1 MNIIHLLYMDN
12 NPDEGFKNIKQIYE
26 NLTYFDQYGSSVIM
40 LIIITI
46 VLFVAIS
53 YCYTMINIQ
62 PVLDDWTNQ
71 RCKPQYLPIAGFIT
85 HPDGVTAAEYTSQNF
100 TYCTQNIL
108 SSIAGNALQ
117 PLTFVTSSFQNIL
130 NNIKFALNAVR
141 GMFDKI
147 RGFFQSVTKELMGR
161 ILNIM
166 VPLQQI
172 IISFRDLIGKIQGTM
187 TAGLFTLL
195 GSYYTLQSLLG
206 AIAQFIVIILIALAI
221 LVAVLWVLPFTWG
234 FAAVNT
240 GIFMAIS
247 IPMAIILTFFKNTL
261 HINGLKGIPH
271 IKCFDKNTYII
282 MNDGNS
288 KKIKDIETGDILANN
303 NMVTGKIVV
312 ETKGSVIY
320 ELDDIFVSDSHI
332 IKYGDKWIPVS
343 KHPNAKKCTY
353 YTEPYLYCLNTT
365 NKTITI
371 NEYIFTDWDEISD
384 EDIINIQKNTNHMFN
399 GKNDIHKFLD
409 SGFVG
414 NTEIKLNDGIIK
426 QIKDIHVGDI
436 LENNVIVY
444 GIVEINGKSLNGQYT
459 YNLGNKLIQGGPNLT
474 ICDKNINI
482 SSTLNLI
489 EIFDSYLDNQVNC
502 KKPINK
508 IENKLYHLL
517 TNKKT
522 FYVDNIQFYDYNAS
536 IDLFLDKSKGKLLSM
551 KYV

>member
-1 MNIIHLLYMDN
+1 
-12 NPDEGFKNIKQIYE
+12 
-26 NLTYFDQYGSSVIM
+26 
-40 LIIITI
+40 
-46 VLFVAIS
+46 
-53 YCYTMINIQ
+53 
-62 PVLDDWTNQ
+62 
-71 RCKPQYLPIAGFIT
+71 
-85 HPDGVTAAEYTSQNF
+85 
-100 TYCTQNIL
+100 
-108 SSIAGNALQ
+108 
-117 PLTFVTSSFQNIL
+117 
-130 NNIKFALNAVR
+130 
-141 GMFDKI
+141 
-147 RGFFQSVTKELMGR
+147 
-161 ILNIM
+161 
-166 VPLQQI
+166 
-172 IISFRDLIGKIQGTM
+172 
-187 TAGLFTLL
+187 
-195 GSYYTLQSLLG
+195 
-206 AIAQFIVIILIALAI
+206 
-221 LVAVLWVLPFTWG
+221 
-234 FAAVNT
+234 
-240 GIFMAIS
+240 
-247 IPMAIILTFFKNTL
+247 
-261 HINGLKGIPH
+261 
-271 IKCFDKNTYII
+271 
-282 MNDGNS
+282 
-288 KKIKDIETGDILANN
+288 
-303 NMVTGKIVV
+303 MVTGKIVV

-444 GIVEINGKSLNGQYT
+444 GIVEIDGKSLNGQYT

-474 ICDKNINI
+474 ICDKNINV